1 MRHDDCARAE
11 SNAGAVAL
19 GEASDA
25 EREEYRA
32 HIARCA
38 SCLNVFGGER
48 DIERTMQLVSQA
60 RDEESWVPH
69 LRLDFDERRGFARR
83 GWQFGLA
90 AAAIVALAF
99 GVRAL
104 VPPGNAPALERVAI
118 AGVHRIAS
126 PVARQPSAGHDL
138 VVVHSVATLHRPPLG
153 APAPARMQ
161 PRPVV
166 AHRARS
172 APAVSSHAPAPQAS
186 AAPAVVA
193 LSDPSQR
200 EERSVSALR
209 TVGTSPPAPER
220 AESIAVIAPSGV
232 TRDAAPLG
240 GENAIVPRPPAIA
253 YYENAEGTTAF
264 EVSVDERG
272 TPVKCT
278 IVKSSRFVVLDE
290 AVCRAAMR
298 VRYAPR
304 EVNGR
309 AVPGVY
315 RDALTFQAGEE
326 R

>member
-1 MRHDDCARAE
+1 MRHDDCVRAE

-32 HIARCA
+32 HVARCA
-38 SCLNVFGGER
+38 SCLHALGGER

-60 RDEESWVPH
+60 RDEESWLPNV
-69 LRLDFDERRGFARR
+69 RLDFTERPAFARR
-83 GWQFGLA
+83 AWQYGVA
-90 AAAIVALAF
+90 AAAVLALAF
-99 GVRAL
+99 GARAL
-104 VPPGNAPALERVAI
+104 VPVANAPALERVAV
-118 AGVHRIAS
+118 ATTHRIAARLAHP
-126 PVARQPSAGHDL
+126 PVAGHDL
-138 VVVHSVATLHRPPLG
+138 VVLHSVATLRRPPLV
-153 APAPARMQ
+153 APAPARTQ
-161 PRPVV
+161 TKPVI
-166 AHRARS
+166 ARRTQS
-172 APAVSSHAPAPQAS
+172 APAVASHAPAQR

-193 LSDPSQR
+193 LADPSQR
-200 EERSVSALR
+200 DERSVSALR
-209 TVGTSPPAPER
+209 TVGTSPPAPQR
-220 AESIAVIAPSGV
+220 AESIAVIAPPGI

-272 TPVKCT
+272 APVKCT
-278 IVKSSRFVVLDE
+278 IAKSSGFLVLDE

-315 RDALTFQAGEE
+315 RDALTFQAGDE